1 MKAILDLDRYPIDR
15 LDRNAGRALVDNS
28 RISLEQEGMFTLS
41 GFIRPAARDS
51 ILEEVQP
58 VLRRDSFT
66 HSRSH
71 NVYFEDE
78 IPGLA
83 ADHPALREGW
93 TTNHTV
99 CGDQIAGSSIC
110 RIYEWQPLVEFL
122 TRVMGSKRLYLM
134 DDPMAA
140 LNVLEYRSGEPA
152 LNWHFDRSEFTT
164 TLLLCAADRGGEFQ
178 YRSALRTANDPNFEG
193 VAALLAD
200 DDPEIR
206 TLPMTAGTLCIFRG
220 VETAHRVTPVT
231 GTRSRI
237 VAVLSYYERPGVRFS
252 KAERLGFY
260 GRVE

>member
-15 LDRNAGRALVDNS
+15 LDSDAGHALLDKS

-41 GFIRPAARDS
+41 GFIRPAARES
-51 ILEEVQP
+51 ILEEVEP
-58 VLRRDSFT
+58 VLRRESFT
-66 HSRSH
+66 HTRSH
-71 NVYFEDE
+71 NIYFEDV

-83 ADHPALREGW
+83 ADHPALRELR

-99 CGDQIAGSSIC
+99 CGDQIADSSIC

-122 TRVMGSKRLYLM
+122 ARVMGRKRLYLM

-140 LNVLEYRSGEPA
+140 LNVLEYRSGESA

-164 TLLLCAADRGGEFQ
+164 TLLLCAADRGGDFQ
-178 YRSALRTANDPNFEG
+178 YRSDLRTGNDPNYEG
-193 VAALLAD
+193 VGALLAD
-200 DDPEIR
+200 DDTEIR

-237 VAVLSYYERPGVRFS
+237 VAVLSYYERPDVRFS

-260 GRVE
+260 GRAE

>member
-15 LDRNAGRALVDNS
+15 LDSDAGHALLDKS

-41 GFIRPAARDS
+41 GFIRPAARNC
-51 ILEEVQP
+51 ILEEVEP
-58 VLRRDSFT
+58 VLRRESFT
-66 HSRSH
+66 HTRSH
-71 NVYFEDE
+71 NIYFEDE
-78 IPGLA
+78 VPGLA
-83 ADHPALREGW
+83 ADHPALCELQ

-122 TRVMGSKRLYLM
+122 ARVMGRKHLYLM

-164 TLLLCAADRGGEFQ
+164 TLLLCAADRGGDFQ
-178 YRSALRTANDPNFEG
+178 YRSALRTASDPNFEG

-200 DDPEIR
+200 DDSEIR

-237 VAVLSYYERPGVRFS
+237 VAVLSYYERPDVRFS

-260 GRVE
+260 GRAE